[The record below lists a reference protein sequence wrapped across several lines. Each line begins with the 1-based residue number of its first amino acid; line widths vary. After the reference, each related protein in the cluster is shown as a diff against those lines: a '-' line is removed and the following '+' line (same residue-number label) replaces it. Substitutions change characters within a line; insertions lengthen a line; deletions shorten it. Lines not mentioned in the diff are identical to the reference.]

1 MERLLDRLKIGLA
14 CTWLLFTV
22 ALAWWWMVFGLRQ
35 IERLRAAA
43 VVNVPKTD
51 EYHRMLLWEGSVL
64 IVLLVGG
71 GAALISYIWR
81 ERRRHRQIEE
91 FFAAFTHDAKTS
103 LASLQLQAES
113 IREDLAGETPNPLI
127 ERLLKDALRLQL
139 QLENSLFLVN
149 LRRGGL
155 LRERIGIQ
163 RMIESMRFHWPEVGL
178 RLTGDGV
185 VLADTRALESV
196 FTNLVQNAVIHGRA
210 TEVSV
215 TVTGGGTPRVQ
226 ITVEDDGAGFAG
238 DYRRLGTL
246 FTRHTRSSGSGVGL
260 YITRQLLKR
269 MGGSIRFAPSRLG
282 GLAVSLT
289 LPAAGR
295 IESADASLSEGALR
309 QLGGRPEGRR
319 PAR

>member
-35 IERLRAAA
+35 IEQLRAAA
-43 VVNVPKTD
+43 VVNIPKTD
-51 EYHRMLLWEGSVL
+51 EYHRMLLWEGAVL

-71 GAALISYIWR
+71 GVALISYIWR

-91 FFAAFTHDAKTS
+91 FFAAFTHDAKTA

-113 IREDLAGETPNPLI
+113 IGEDLAGKTPNPLI

-149 LRRGGL
+149 LRRGSL
-155 LRERIGIQ
+155 LRERVGIQ
-163 RMIESMRFHWPEVGL
+163 RVIESMRFHWPEVGL
-178 RLTGDGV
+178 RLTGDGIV
-185 VLADTRALESV
+185 VADLRALESV

-210 TEVSV
+210 TEVSI
-215 TVTGGGTPRVQ
+215 TVTGQGTPRIQ
-226 ITVEDDGAGFAG
+226 ITVEDDGAGFTG
-238 DYRRLGTL
+238 DFRQLGKL

-260 YITRQLLKR
+260 YITRQLLQR
-269 MGGSIRFAPSRLG
+269 MGGAIRFAPSRLG
-282 GLAVSLT
+282 GLAVSLV

-295 IESADASLSEGALR
+295 GEEVEVLPAGGGQRELR
-309 QLGGRPEGRR
+309 GRA
-319 PAR
+319 AR

>member
-35 IERLRAAA
+35 IEQLRAAA

-51 EYHRMLLWEGSVL
+51 EYHRMLLWEGTVL

-71 GAALISYIWR
+71 GAALIYYIWR

-149 LRRGGL
+149 LRRGSL

-163 RMIESMRFHWPEVGL
+163 RMVESMRFHWPEVGL

-196 FTNLVQNAVIHGRA
+196 LTNLVQNAVIHGQA

-215 TVTGGGTPRVQ
+215 TITGQGTPRIE
-226 ITVEDDGAGFAG
+226 ITVEDNGSGFAG

-260 YITRQLLKR
+260 YITGQLLKR

-282 GLAVSLT
+282 GVAAALL

-295 IESADASLSEGALR
+295 AGVAEASLSEAGV
-309 QLGGRPEGRR
+309 PEIGRR